1 MSGKAAN
8 ADIDEMQAAASYAE
22 DNHENGGNRFSI
34 VFYWKK
40 MPSRTFIAR
49 DKKSIH
55 GFKIF
60 KGQAGFL
67 LACKG

>member
-1 MSGKAAN
+1 
-8 ADIDEMQAAASYAE
+8 MQAAASYPE
-22 DNHENGGNRFSI
+22 NNHDNRDNRFSV

-40 MPSRTFIAR
+40 IPSRAFIAR

-60 KGQAGFL
+60 KGQADFL